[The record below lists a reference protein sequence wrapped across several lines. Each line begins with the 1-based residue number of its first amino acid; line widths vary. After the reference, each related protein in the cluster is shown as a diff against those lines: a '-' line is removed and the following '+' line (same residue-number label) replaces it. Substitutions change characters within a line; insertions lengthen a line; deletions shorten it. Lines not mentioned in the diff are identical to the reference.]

1 MKLENVQD
9 IIVGGLVVEVNSP
22 NMDLINSGLLG
33 HYLPA
38 CLEIGI
44 RDDLPL
50 QLQGNVLVHET
61 IHAIANL
68 YCEGLG
74 LNESQVAGI
83 AQGLYQVL
91 TDNEDFVKFVTQSD
105 HKEEQREERSLN
117 SIMTEHVRS
126 SGDDLARTVAVA
138 AANGNASHLTLG
150 HEYDAI
156 GVDQGGH

>member
-61 IHAIANL
+61 IHAIANV